1 MFSQKT
7 TIISSIVIILFIV
20 SSFSF
25 ETKNS
30 LEYSSKKVVN
40 ELIQWENNQ
49 KLTWEDFKGKP
60 NKRSPYKAMTFA
72 SVSSNLISF
81 SKNELKIEILCH
93 FIRNKSWKTIETD
106 ELLRHEQLH
115 FDIAELAARKMRER
129 VSKLNLKNLSSKN
142 IEQKLNSIFNSSVEE
157 QMEMNQKYDSETNH
171 SIKYI
176 AQSDWEKKIK
186 EKLIETKDYSK
197 TSITIK

>member
-49 KLTWEDFKGKP
+49 KLTWKDFKGKP

-93 FIRNKSWKTIETD
+93 FIKNKSLKTIETD

>member
-49 KLTWEDFKGKP
+49 KLTWKDFKGKP

-81 SKNELKIEILCH
+81 SKNELKIE
-93 FIRNKSWKTIETD
+93 N
-106 ELLRHEQLH
+106 
-115 FDIAELAARKMRER
+115 
-129 VSKLNLKNLSSKN
+129 
-142 IEQKLNSIFNSSVEE
+142 
-157 QMEMNQKYDSETNH
+157 
-171 SIKYI
+171 
-176 AQSDWEKKIK
+176 
-186 EKLIETKDYSK
+186 
-197 TSITIK
+197 

>member
-49 KLTWEDFKGKP
+49 KLTWKDFKGKP

-93 FIRNKSWKTIETD
+93 FIKNKSWKTIETN

>member
-49 KLTWEDFKGKP
+49 KLTWKDFKGKP

-81 SKNELKIEILCH
+81 SKNELKIKILCH

>member
-49 KLTWEDFKGKP
+49 KLTWKDFKGKH

>member
-49 KLTWEDFKGKP
+49 KLTWKDFKGKP

-93 FIRNKSWKTIETD
+93 FIKNKSLKTIETD

-157 QMEMNQKYDSETNH
+157 QMEMNQK
-171 SIKYI
+171 
-176 AQSDWEKKIK
+176 
-186 EKLIETKDYSK
+186 
-197 TSITIK
+197 

>member
-49 KLTWEDFKGKP
+49 KLTWKDFKGKP

>member
-49 KLTWEDFKGKP
+49 KLTWKDFKGKP

-93 FIRNKSWKTIETD
+93 FIKNKSWKTIETD